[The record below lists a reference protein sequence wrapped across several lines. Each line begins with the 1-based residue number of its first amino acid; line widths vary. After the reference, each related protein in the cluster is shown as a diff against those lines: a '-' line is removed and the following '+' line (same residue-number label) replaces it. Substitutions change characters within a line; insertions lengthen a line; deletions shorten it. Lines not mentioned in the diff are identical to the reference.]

1 MNTYTPHPPMVT
13 LWNRIHQ
20 PHRDLV
26 IALIAIACVFF
37 ASAQLD
43 LSEKFTHWALSHE
56 TLQLDEFPLVLFS
69 AALVSIWFSRRR
81 MREVM
86 EQAHLRIAAER
97 TSQQS
102 QRMFKSLFDQGLC
115 GNFVADFEGNILLCN
130 SAFSS
135 MCGRSE
141 ATLNLRQ
148 ALGPQWD
155 EYCTQLQQVG
165 KIDIAELKV
174 TRPDGAPWIVMAR
187 LTQVSDQAVA
197 ADQSPAS
204 DTPAPST
211 GGSNIHGF
219 FADVTEQHLAERELA
234 ILFKENQSLARHA
247 MRVQEE
253 ERRNIAREI
262 HDEMGQYLTAIRLD
276 VATLPKDKSAPHAA
290 IALRISSH
298 VEHIQQAVRGLIHK
312 LRPTALDAHG
322 LVEAVEQ
329 LVKDWKKQHPQV
341 SFALSLDQSCQSMPE
356 KTSIAAYRIV
366 QESLTNIARHARAQ
380 HVSIKLM
387 RTRGILAD
395 TLSIEIRDDGIGFNT
410 YSPRAGFGVSGM
422 RERIEAEGGVFTI
435 QSQGKGV
442 LVSASI
448 PLQTALAV
456 IQESN

>member
-1 MNTYTPHPPMVT
+1 MIT

-26 IALIAIACVFF
+26 IALIAIACVFL

-43 LSEKFTHWALSHE
+43 LSEKFTQWALSHE
-56 TLQLDEFPLVLFS
+56 SLQLDEFPLVLFS
-69 AALVSIWFSRRR
+69 AALISIWFSRRR

-102 QRMFKSLFDQGLC
+102 QHMFKSLFDQGLC
-115 GNFVADFEGNILLCN
+115 GNFVADFAGNILLCN
-130 SAFSS
+130 SAFST

-141 ATLNLRQ
+141 GTLNLRQ

-155 EYCTQLQQVG
+155 EYCSQLQQVG

-174 TRPDGAPWIVMAR
+174 ARPDGAPWIVMAR
-187 LTQVSDQAVA
+187 LTQVSDHTPGSEH
-197 ADQSPAS
+197 DSPAS
-204 DTPAPST
+204 SV
-211 GGSNIHGF
+211 SNIHGF
-219 FADVTEQHLAERELA
+219 FADVTEQHLAERELG

-276 VATLPKDKSAPHAA
+276 IATLPKDKAAPHAA

-356 KTSIAAYRIV
+356 KTSIAAFRIV
-366 QESLTNIARHARAQ
+366 QESLTNIARHASAQ

-395 TLSIEIRDDGIGFNT
+395 TLSIEIRDDGVGFNT

-448 PLQTALAV
+448 PLQTASAV

>member
-13 LWNRIHQ
+13 FWNRIHQ

-26 IALIAIACVFF
+26 IALITIACVFI

-43 LSEKFTHWALSHE
+43 LSEKFTQWALSHE
-56 TLQLDEFPLVLFS
+56 TLQLDEFPLVLFA

-86 EQAHLRIAAER
+86 EQAHLRIAAEH

-115 GNFVADFEGNILLCN
+115 GNFVADAAGNILLCN
-130 SAFSS
+130 SAFST

-141 ATLNLRQ
+141 STLNLRQ
-148 ALGPQWD
+148 AFGPQWD
-155 EYCTQLQQVG
+155 EYCTQLQQVE

-187 LTQVSDQAVA
+187 LTQVSDQASDLTA
-197 ADQSPAS
+197 AAAQDQP
-204 DTPAPST
+204 
-211 GGSNIHGF
+211 NIHGF
-219 FADVTEQHLAERELA
+219 FADITEQHLAERELA

-276 VATLPKDKSAPHAA
+276 VATLPKDKTAPHAA

-298 VEHIQQAVRGLIHK
+298 IEHIQQAVRGLIHK

-341 SFALSLDQSCQSMPE
+341 SFALSLDPSCQSMSD
-356 KTSIAAYRIV
+356 KTSIAAFRIV
-366 QESLTNIARHARAQ
+366 QESLTNIARHAAAK

-387 RTRGILAD
+387 RSRGILAD
-395 TLSIEIRDDGIGFNT
+395 TLSIEIRDDGVGFNT
-410 YSPRAGFGVSGM
+410 YSPRVGFGVSGM

-448 PLQTALAV
+448 PLITALSA

>member
-1 MNTYTPHPPMVT
+1 MNTYTPYSPMIT
-13 LWNRIHQ
+13 FWKRIHQ

-26 IALIAIACVFF
+26 TALIAIAFVFV

-43 LSEKFTHWALSHE
+43 LSEKFTQWALSHE
-56 TLQLDEFPLVLFS
+56 SLQLDELPLVLFS
-69 AALVSIWFSRRR
+69 AALISIWFSRRR

-130 SAFSS
+130 SAFST

-155 EYCTQLQQVG
+155 ELCSQLQQFD

-187 LTQVSDQAVA
+187 LTQV
-197 ADQSPAS
+197 ADDPHTPEQDASLPAS
-204 DTPAPST
+204 A
-211 GGSNIHGF
+211 NIHGF
-219 FADVTEQHLAERELA
+219 FADITEQHLAERELA

-253 ERRNIAREI
+253 ERRTIAREI

-276 VATLPKDKSAPHAA
+276 VATLPKDSTSPHSAM
-290 IALRISSH
+290 ALRISSH

-329 LVKDWKKQHPQV
+329 LVQEWKKQHPHV
-341 SFALSLDQSCQSMPE
+341 SFALSLDPSCQSMPE

-456 IQESN
+456 IQENS